1 MVQIRRFLVPML
13 CIASIAG
20 LSLLAS
26 CSKETKKEEPTPQPQ
41 PKPQPQPQ
49 PGDHTYKNAGVWS
62 PAKFAAVTM
71 GASIIDLQDKAKGL
85 EVLGKLFA
93 QYKGLIPTIT
103 DEMVKGHLEDAG
115 NLIDLLKDAKFDLK
129 QDGKLEITGLA
140 GVANPVVGTWFDNNV
155 DALGGFLYSAKLP
168 ELDAKYT
175 HGLAGLILQRM
186 FRENAKVQKTKSGN
200 FLLLMLQDDILLE
213 YAKRYENP
221 PAGEAETPEQKV
233 ARETHYK
240 NCQKAANGMMK
251 NAQAGFYFLPKK

>member
-1 MVQIRRFLVPML
+1 ML

-26 CSKETKKEEPTPQPQ
+26 CSKDTKKEEPTPQPKPAPQPQ
-41 PKPQPQPQ
+41 PKPEPQPQPQ

-62 PAKFAAVTM
+62 PAQFAAVTM
-71 GASIIDLQDKAKGL
+71 GTTIFKLQDKDKGL
-85 EVLGKLFA
+85 EELGKIFA

-140 GVANPVVGTWFDNNV
+140 GVATPVVGTWFDNNV

-175 HGLAGLILQRM
+175 RGLSGLILQRM

-200 FLLLMLQDDILLE
+200 FLLLMLQGDLLLE

-221 PAGEAETPEQKV
+221 PAGVTETPEQKE
-233 ARETHYK
+233 AREAHYK

-251 NAQAGFYFLPKK
+251 NAQAGFFFMPKK

>member
-1 MVQIRRFLVPML
+1 ML

-26 CSKETKKEEPTPQPQ
+26 CSKDTKKEEPTPQPQ
-41 PKPQPQPQ
+41 PK

-62 PAKFAAVTM
+62 PAQFAVVTM
-71 GASIIDLQDKAKGL
+71 GTTIFKLQDKDKGL
-85 EVLGKLFA
+85 EELGKIFA

-129 QDGKLEITGLA
+129 QDG
-140 GVANPVVGTWFDNNV
+140 NWFDNNV

-175 HGLAGLILQRM
+175 RGLSGLILQRM

-200 FLLLMLQDDILLE
+200 HLLLMLQGDLLLE

-221 PAGEAETPEQKV
+221 PAGVTETPEQKE
-233 ARETHYK
+233 AREAHYK

-251 NAQAGFYFLPKK
+251 NAQAGFFFMPKK